1 MDTVLI
7 ILIAIAVAA
16 VIWAASYGL
25 LNLLEARKRKLRQRL
40 GTPERLAGA
49 ATTERSVRL
58 IDLRETLPG
67 MLGKLRPARLLQ
79 QRLAQVYPSVTLAQF
94 AAISLLAAL
103 GSAAITWLV
112 TDVPFFMFCTAACA
126 AYLPA
131 FVVMRKV
138 DHWKRSVIRQLPDA
152 LDFLSRVLRAGQSFS
167 TGLQMMSEEL
177 PNPLA
182 REFRRCYDQHGL
194 GQPIEDALRE
204 MAGRLES
211 TDFAFFATAVIL
223 QRQSGGDLAEV
234 LQNISHM
241 IRQRLRLQ
249 LSVRAKTAEGRLTGY
264 VMVLFPL
271 VMFLITY
278 AMDPVRGRVLLYTM
292 PGRLLLLLA
301 ATLQLVGLLFIR
313 RITTVRV

>member
-1 MDTVLI
+1 MDKLI
-7 ILIAIAVAA
+7 VILIAIAVTTLM
-16 VIWAASYGL
+16 WAALYGL

-40 GTPERLAGA
+40 GGPERLAGA

-58 IDLRETLPG
+58 VDLQQTLPG
-67 MLGKLRPARLLQ
+67 MLGKLGPIRLLQ
-79 QRLAQVYPSVTLAQF
+79 QRLAQVFPVVTFVQF
-94 AAISLLAAL
+94 VAISLLLAVIGAGITWAVTDLPLFVTCAAL
-103 GSAAITWLV
+103 IAG
-112 TDVPFFMFCTAACA
+112 
-126 AYLPA
+126 YLPI
-131 FVVMRKV
+131 FVVIQKV
-138 DHWKRSVIRQLPDA
+138 ARWKRTVVQQLPDA

-167 TGLQMMSEEL
+167 TGLQMMSDEL

-194 GQPIEDALRE
+194 GQPIEEGLRE
-204 MAGRLES
+204 MAARLES
-211 TDFAFFATAVIL
+211 TEFAFFATAVIL

-234 LQNISHM
+234 LQNISSM

-264 VMVLFPL
+264 IMILFPL

-278 AMDPVRGRVLLYTM
+278 AMDPAR
-292 PGRLLLLLA
+292 GRLLLYTVTGRILLLIA
-301 ATLQLVGLLFIR
+301 TTLQLVGLLLIR